1 MISNSALNNF
11 RPSDILEARLSSVI
25 MNLNVAIL
33 VEDENRKVLLVNQIF
48 IDMFQIPAT
57 VEQMIGVDCSN
68 AAEQSMELFMEPDLF
83 VYKINDILL
92 KKIQTNDEQVIM
104 RNGMVLLRDYTPMF
118 LNNTY
123 LGHMW
128 SYRDITRLVRQQQI
142 IEQQTKDLLKLVNID
157 YLTSA
162 YNRRYLIEYLKNYNF
177 HTAGLSLGLLMIDID
192 DFKKINDTYGHA
204 NGDLVIKNLVELAS
218 SEALGCDFI
227 ARYGGEEFVFLAH
240 GLDEKGLLNFAQ
252 HLCKTIESQA
262 SPYKYTVSI
271 GVSLL
276 PNTFRIK
283 PKWIDQLLDIA
294 DINLYKAKMNGKN
307 QAIMEVFNEI

>member
-1 MISNSALNNF
+1 
-11 RPSDILEARLSSVI
+11 
-25 MNLNVAIL
+25 
-33 VEDENRKVLLVNQIF
+33 
-48 IDMFQIPAT
+48 
-57 VEQMIGVDCSN
+57 
-68 AAEQSMELFMEPDLF
+68 
-83 VYKINDILL
+83 
-92 KKIQTNDEQVIM
+92 M

-252 HLCKTIESQA
+252 HLCKTIELQA
-262 SPYKYTVSI
+262 SPYKYTISI
-271 GVSLL
+271 GVSFL

-307 QAIMEVFNEI
+307 QAIMEVL